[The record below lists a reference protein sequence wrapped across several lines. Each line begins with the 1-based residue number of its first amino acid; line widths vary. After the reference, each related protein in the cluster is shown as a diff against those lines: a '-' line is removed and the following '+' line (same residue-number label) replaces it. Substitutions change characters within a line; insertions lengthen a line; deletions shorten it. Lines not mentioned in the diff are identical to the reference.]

1 MLCNPGMN
9 WKPLAAGV
17 KRTVTQPDHALL
29 IELASG
35 ALLLAWV
42 VRWAV

>member
-1 MLCNPGMN
+1 MN
-9 WKPLAAGV
+9 WKPLA
-17 KRTVTQPDHALL
+17 KRLVRVAAQPDTALL

-42 VRWAV
+42 AHWAVE